1 MSPFRMA
8 AAACASCRWYNATSI
23 PATFCR
29 AELSGK
35 RYVFGGVGTGAKR
48 ARYRCKICDRLTSVV
63 FTLRMAIPVD
73 LRIKKTYRALFDAF
87 TELLEEHRFED
98 LTVAM
103 LCDRAMIRRTT
114 FYKHFRDKNDYFAFY
129 IDELMSGL
137 PQKRAGE
144 GGTVS
149 ADDVRVLRHE
159 VFTDAMDLILAHEQ
173 LMDNILA
180 SSMSGMLTSMIC
192 DRIARSIRE
201 RVMSALDEDA
211 LAPVPLDTTAESVAG
226 GIIRLFTMWWES
238 GHDLERRSEMADV
251 VDALF
256 ERTMT
261 PVHR

>member
-1 MSPFRMA
+1 M
-8 AAACASCRWYNATSI
+8 
-23 PATFCR
+23 
-29 AELSGK
+29 
-35 RYVFGGVGTGAKR
+35 
-48 ARYRCKICDRLTSVV
+48 
-63 FTLRMAIPVD
+63 D

-137 PQKRAGE
+137 PQNRTDAADAE
-144 GGTVS
+144 PF
-149 ADDVRVLRHE
+149 DDVQALRHE
-159 VFTDAMDLILAHEQ
+159 VFEDAMNMILAHEQ

-180 SSMSGMLTSMIC
+180 SSMSGMLTGMIC

-201 RVMSALDEDA
+201 RVMSSLAEDA
-211 LAPVPLDTTAESVAG
+211 LAPVSLETTSEFIAG
-226 GIIRLFTMWWES
+226 GIIRLFTNWWES
-238 GHDLERRSEMADV
+238 GRDLERRPEIADV

-261 PVHR
+261 PVHH

>member
-1 MSPFRMA
+1 M
-8 AAACASCRWYNATSI
+8 
-23 PATFCR
+23 
-29 AELSGK
+29 
-35 RYVFGGVGTGAKR
+35 
-48 ARYRCKICDRLTSVV
+48 
-63 FTLRMAIPVD
+63 D

-211 LAPVPLDTTAESVAG
+211 LAPVPLDTTAEFVAG
-226 GIIRLFTMWWES
+226 GTIRLFTMWWES

>member
-1 MSPFRMA
+1 
-8 AAACASCRWYNATSI
+8 
-23 PATFCR
+23 
-29 AELSGK
+29 
-35 RYVFGGVGTGAKR
+35 
-48 ARYRCKICDRLTSVV
+48 
-63 FTLRMAIPVD
+63 MAIPVD

-137 PQKRAGE
+137 PQKRVGE
-144 GGTVS
+144 GGAVS

-201 RVMSALDEDA
+201 RVMSALDEGA
-211 LAPVPLDTTAESVAG
+211 LAPVSLDTTAEFVAG

-261 PVHR
+261 PVHH

>member
-1 MSPFRMA
+1 M
-8 AAACASCRWYNATSI
+8 
-23 PATFCR
+23 
-29 AELSGK
+29 
-35 RYVFGGVGTGAKR
+35 
-48 ARYRCKICDRLTSVV
+48 
-63 FTLRMAIPVD
+63 D
-73 LRIKKTYRALFDAF
+73 LRIKKTYRALFTAF

-137 PQKRAGE
+137 PQKRDDADGAE
-144 GGTVS
+144 GVG
-149 ADDVRVLRHE
+149 DVRTLRHE
-159 VFTDAMDLILAHEQ
+159 VFDDAMNMILAHEQ

-180 SSMSGMLTSMIC
+180 SSMSGMLTGMIC

-211 LAPVPLDTTAESVAG
+211 LAPVSLETTSEFVAG
-226 GIIRLFTMWWES
+226 GIIRLFTKWWES
-238 GHDLERRSEMADV
+238 GHDLERQPEIADV

-261 PVHR
+261 PVNH

>member
-1 MSPFRMA
+1 M
-8 AAACASCRWYNATSI
+8 
-23 PATFCR
+23 
-29 AELSGK
+29 
-35 RYVFGGVGTGAKR
+35 
-48 ARYRCKICDRLTSVV
+48 
-63 FTLRMAIPVD
+63 D
-73 LRIKKTYRALFDAF
+73 LRIKKTYRALFNAF
-87 TELLEEHRFED
+87 TELLEEYRFED

-137 PQKRAGE
+137 PQKRDDADGTEGAG
-144 GGTVS
+144 
-149 ADDVRVLRHE
+149 DVCTLRHE
-159 VFTDAMDLILAHEQ
+159 VFDDAMNMILAHEQ

-180 SSMSGMLTSMIC
+180 SSMSGMLTGTIC

-211 LAPVPLDTTAESVAG
+211 LAPVSLETTSEFVAG

-238 GHDLERRSEMADV
+238 GHDLERQPEIADV

-261 PVHR
+261 PVNH

>member
-1 MSPFRMA
+1 
-8 AAACASCRWYNATSI
+8 
-23 PATFCR
+23 
-29 AELSGK
+29 
-35 RYVFGGVGTGAKR
+35 
-48 ARYRCKICDRLTSVV
+48 
-63 FTLRMAIPVD
+63 MAIPVD

-144 GGTVS
+144 GGAVS

-211 LAPVPLDTTAESVAG
+211 LAPVSLDTTAEFVAG

-238 GHDLERRSEMADV
+238 GHDLERRSEIADV

-261 PVHR
+261 PVHH

>member
-1 MSPFRMA
+1 M
-8 AAACASCRWYNATSI
+8 
-23 PATFCR
+23 
-29 AELSGK
+29 
-35 RYVFGGVGTGAKR
+35 
-48 ARYRCKICDRLTSVV
+48 
-63 FTLRMAIPVD
+63 D

-137 PQKRAGE
+137 PQKRVGE

-173 LMDNILA
+173 LMDNSLA

-211 LAPVPLDTTAESVAG
+211 LAPVSLDTTAEFVAG

-261 PVHR
+261 PVHH

>member
-35 RYVFGGVGTGAKR
+35 RYVFGGVGTGAKH

-211 LAPVPLDTTAESVAG
+211 LAPVPLDTTAEFVAG

>member
-1 MSPFRMA
+1 
-8 AAACASCRWYNATSI
+8 
-23 PATFCR
+23 
-29 AELSGK
+29 
-35 RYVFGGVGTGAKR
+35 
-48 ARYRCKICDRLTSVV
+48 
-63 FTLRMAIPVD
+63 MAIPVD

-159 VFTDAMDLILAHEQ
+159 VFTEAMDLILAHEQ

-192 DRIARSIRE
+192 GRIACSIRE

-211 LAPVPLDTTAESVAG
+211 LAPVSLDTTAEFVAG

-261 PVHR
+261 PVYH

>member
-1 MSPFRMA
+1 
-8 AAACASCRWYNATSI
+8 
-23 PATFCR
+23 
-29 AELSGK
+29 
-35 RYVFGGVGTGAKR
+35 
-48 ARYRCKICDRLTSVV
+48 
-63 FTLRMAIPVD
+63 MAIPVD

-211 LAPVPLDTTAESVAG
+211 LAPVPLDMTAEFVAG

>member
-1 MSPFRMA
+1 M
-8 AAACASCRWYNATSI
+8 
-23 PATFCR
+23 
-29 AELSGK
+29 
-35 RYVFGGVGTGAKR
+35 
-48 ARYRCKICDRLTSVV
+48 
-63 FTLRMAIPVD
+63 D

-137 PQKRAGE
+137 PQKRVGE
-144 GGTVS
+144 GGAVS

-201 RVMSALDEDA
+201 RVMSALDEGA
-211 LAPVPLDTTAESVAG
+211 LAPVSLDTTAEFVAG

-261 PVHR
+261 PVHH

>member
-1 MSPFRMA
+1 
-8 AAACASCRWYNATSI
+8 
-23 PATFCR
+23 
-29 AELSGK
+29 
-35 RYVFGGVGTGAKR
+35 
-48 ARYRCKICDRLTSVV
+48 
-63 FTLRMAIPVD
+63 MAIPVD

-159 VFTDAMDLILAHEQ
+159 VFTEAMDLILAHEQ

-211 LAPVPLDTTAESVAG
+211 LAPVSLDTTAEFVAG

-238 GHDLERRSEMADV
+238 GHDLERRSEIADV

-261 PVHR
+261 PVHH

>member
-1 MSPFRMA
+1 M
-8 AAACASCRWYNATSI
+8 
-23 PATFCR
+23 
-29 AELSGK
+29 
-35 RYVFGGVGTGAKR
+35 
-48 ARYRCKICDRLTSVV
+48 
-63 FTLRMAIPVD
+63 D

-98 LTVAM
+98 LPVAM

-149 ADDVRVLRHE
+149 VDDVRVLRHE
-159 VFTDAMDLILAHEQ
+159 VFTEAMDLILAHEQ

-211 LAPVPLDTTAESVAG
+211 LAPVSLDTTAEFVAG

-238 GHDLERRSEMADV
+238 GHDLERRSEIADV

-261 PVHR
+261 PVHH

>member
-1 MSPFRMA
+1 
-8 AAACASCRWYNATSI
+8 
-23 PATFCR
+23 
-29 AELSGK
+29 
-35 RYVFGGVGTGAKR
+35 
-48 ARYRCKICDRLTSVV
+48 
-63 FTLRMAIPVD
+63 MAIPVD

-144 GGTVS
+144 GGAVS

-159 VFTDAMDLILAHEQ
+159 VFTEAMDLILAHEQ

-211 LAPVPLDTTAESVAG
+211 LAPVSLDTTAEFVAG

-238 GHDLERRSEMADV
+238 GHDLERRSEIADV

-261 PVHR
+261 PVHH